1 MKKKYLLLSLICLTS
16 CNVDPSTLKIV
27 YPTGA
32 PALAFYNNVEN
43 ANFETNSTPSN
54 IVSMMNGNSNYD
66 IVVIDT
72 VSGIKAINNGANFKL
87 AATVTFGNFYLAAT
101 GNDEN
106 STLDKDDVVILFGQ
120 NQTPDLLFNKIK
132 GEGYNVEYVTNVQD
146 AAKCLA
152 SGKNMITKSTV
163 DYVFIAQPAL
173 YTILNNKDALTY
185 GNASVYANIQEEY
198 KKITNYDLVQASL
211 FVNANSDSKMVD
223 SFLKDLEKDIKN
235 LLENPSLLS
244 DKIDYTSQELSTK
257 YGVNFKACEQLLN
270 DDNAIGLGYKKAI
283 DNKDNIDNFISLFNL
298 GTTNEEIYYK

>member
-16 CNVDPSTLKIV
+16 CNVDHSTLKIV
-27 YPTGA
+27 CPTGA

-87 AATVTFGNFYLAAT
+87 AATLTFGNFYLAAT

-120 NQTPDLLFNKIK
+120 NQTPDLLFNKIY

-211 FVNANSDSKMVD
+211 FVNVNSDSKMVD
-223 SFLKDLEKDIKN
+223 SFLKDLEKDINN

-244 DKIDYTSQELSTK
+244 DKIDFTSQELSSK

-283 DNKDNIDNFISLFNL
+283 DNKENIDNFISLFNL

>member
-16 CNVDPSTLKIV
+16 CNVDHSTLKIV
-27 YPTGA
+27 CPTGA

-87 AATVTFGNFYLAAT
+87 AATLTFGNFYLAAT

-120 NQTPDLLFNKIK
+120 NQTPDLLFNKIY

-211 FVNANSDSKMVD
+211 FVNVNSDSKMVD
-223 SFLKDLEKDIKN
+223 SFLKDLEKDINN

-244 DKIDYTSQELSTK
+244 DKIDFTSQELSTK

-283 DNKDNIDNFISLFNL
+283 DNKENIDNFISLFNL

>member
-16 CNVDPSTLKIV
+16 CNVDHSTLKIV
-27 YPTGA
+27 CPTGA

-87 AATVTFGNFYLAAT
+87 AATLTFGNFYLAAT
-101 GNDEN
+101 GNDAN

-120 NQTPDLLFNKIK
+120 NQTPDLLFNKIY

-211 FVNANSDSKMVD
+211 FVNVNSDSKMVD
-223 SFLKDLEKDIKN
+223 SFLKDLEKDINN

-244 DKIDYTSQELSTK
+244 DKIDFTSQELSTK

-283 DNKDNIDNFISLFNL
+283 DNKENIDNFISLFNL
-298 GTTNEEIYYK
+298 GTTNEEIYY

>member
-16 CNVDPSTLKIV
+16 CNVDHSTLKIV
-27 YPTGA
+27 CPTGA

-87 AATVTFGNFYLAAT
+87 AVTLTFGNFYLAAT

-120 NQTPDLLFNKIK
+120 NQTPDLLFNKIY

-173 YTILNNKDALTY
+173 YTILNNKDAPTY

-211 FVNANSDSKMVD
+211 FVNVNSDSKMVD
-223 SFLKDLEKDIKN
+223 SFLKDLEKDINN

-244 DKIDYTSQELSTK
+244 DKIDFTSQELSTK

-283 DNKDNIDNFISLFNL
+283 DNKENIDNFISLFNL

>member
-16 CNVDPSTLKIV
+16 CNVDHSTLKIV

-87 AATVTFGNFYLAAT
+87 AATLTFGNFYLAAT

-120 NQTPDLLFNKIK
+120 NQTPDLLFNKIY

-173 YTILNNKDALTY
+173 YTILNNEDSPTY

-198 KKITNYDLVQASL
+198 KKITNYVIER
-211 FVNANSDSKMVD
+211 NIEYGNCY
-223 SFLKDLEKDIKN
+223 IKN
-235 LLENPSLLS
+235 
-244 DKIDYTSQELSTK
+244 K
-257 YGVNFKACEQLLN
+257 
-270 DDNAIGLGYKKAI
+270 
-283 DNKDNIDNFISLFNL
+283 
-298 GTTNEEIYYK
+298 

>member
-16 CNVDPSTLKIV
+16 CNVDHSTLKIV
-27 YPTGA
+27 CPTGA

-72 VSGIKAINNGANFKL
+72 VSGIKAINNGANFNL
-87 AATVTFGNFYLAAT
+87 AATLTFGNFYLAAT

-120 NQTPDLLFNKIK
+120 NQTPDLLFNKIY

-211 FVNANSDSKMVD
+211 FVNVNSDSKMVD
-223 SFLKDLEKDIKN
+223 SFLKDLEKDINN

-244 DKIDYTSQELSTK
+244 DKIDFTSQELSTK

-283 DNKDNIDNFISLFNL
+283 DNKENIDNFISLFNL
-298 GTTNEEIYYK
+298 GTTNEEIYY

>member
-16 CNVDPSTLKIV
+16 CNVDHSTLKIV
-27 YPTGA
+27 CPTGA

-120 NQTPDLLFNKIK
+120 NQTPDLLFNKIY

>member
-16 CNVDPSTLKIV
+16 CNVDHSTLKIV
-27 YPTGA
+27 CPTGA

-87 AATVTFGNFYLAAT
+87 AATLTFGNFYLAAT

-120 NQTPDLLFNKIK
+120 NQTPDLLFNKIY

-211 FVNANSDSKMVD
+211 FVNVNSDSKMVD
-223 SFLKDLEKDIKN
+223 SFLKDLEKDIDN

-283 DNKDNIDNFISLFNL
+283 DNKENIDNFISLFNL